1 MDSRGIAHEYKDEIL
16 IVRFSKDELKIQ
28 DAERIIEIVF
38 DLEESWD
45 IENVILIMTGVTY
58 TNSTVISAVG
68 RIADA
73 KDLRI
78 VDMHPKV
85 VNIMDTMG
93 ILSFLELAPTLEE
106 AIGSFEE

>member
-1 MDSRGIAHEYKDEIL
+1 MDSSGIAHEYKDEIL
-16 IVRFSKDELKIQ
+16 IVRFDKDELKIQ

-45 IENVILIMTGVTY
+45 VENVILVMTGVTY

-85 VNIMDTMG
+85 QNIMETMG
-93 ILSFLELAPTLEE
+93 LLSFLELAPTLED

>member
-1 MDSRGIAHEYKDEIL
+1 MEGIEHAYKDDVLVI
-16 IVRFSKDELKIQ
+16 RFSKEELKLQ

-45 IENVILIMTGVTY
+45 IDKVMLLMTGVTY
-58 TNSTVISAVG
+58 TNSTVISAIG
-68 RIADA
+68 RLADA

-85 VNIMDTMG
+85 QGIMDTMG
-93 ILSFLELAPTLEE
+93 LLPFLELFPDPESAW
-106 AIGSFEE
+106 ASFDR

>member
-1 MDSRGIAHEYKDEIL
+1 M
-16 IVRFSKDELKIQ
+16 
-28 DAERIIEIVF
+28 F
-38 DLEESWD
+38 DVEESWD
-45 IENVILIMTGVTY
+45 IENVILVMTGVTY
-58 TNSTVISAVG
+58 TNSTVISAIG

-85 VNIMDTMG
+85 LSIMDTMG
-93 ILSFLELAPTLEE
+93 LLSFLELAPTLEE